1 MRAAGPHYDP
11 ETVERLA
18 RRGLVVASTRAIAW
32 LINHDYDAHGVLV
45 EVLGS
50 LTTQGEWLSSCVL
63 ANAEIAD
70 EYAVHLEGEEWYVK
84 FWLDGQNVVVSV
96 WSCWWQGAA
105 H

>member
-1 MRAAGPHYDP
+1 VRAAGPHYDP

-18 RRGLVVASTRAIAW
+18 RQGLVVATLRVTTW
-32 LINHDYDAHGVLV
+32 LVNHDYDAAAVLV

-50 LTTQGEWLSSCVL
+50 LTTQGRWLSSCVL
-63 ANAEIAD
+63 AHAEIAD
-70 EYAVHLEGEEWYVK
+70 EYAVHLEGVEWYVK
-84 FWLDGQNVVVSV
+84 FWVDRQHVVVSV

>member
-1 MRAAGPHYDP
+1 MKAAGPHYDP
-11 ETVERLA
+11 DEVERLA
-18 RRGLVVASTRAIAW
+18 RQGFVVATLRVTTW
-32 LINHDYDAHGVLV
+32 LVNHDHDAAAVLV

-50 LTTQGEWLSSCVL
+50 LTTQGRWLSSCVL

-70 EYAVHLEGEEWYVK
+70 EYTVRLEDVEWYVK
-84 FWLDGQNVVVSV
+84 FWLDRQRVVVSV